1 MHALV
6 SVWTMAEG
14 RLPEQQ
20 QGLHEQIVP
29 VVSKLPGFVAGYW
42 NRDPVTGK
50 AHGLI
55 VFETEAD
62 ARRLKEF
69 IQGDTKRA
77 AEAGLTY
84 DSLAI
89 VEVLASATTAVTA
102 CPYQSDR
109 K

>member
-1 MHALV
+1 MYALV

-14 RLPEQQ
+14 RLDEQ
-20 QGLHEQIVP
+20 LRRLNHDVVP
-29 VVSKLPGFVAGYW
+29 NVSKLPGFVSGYW

-50 AHGLI
+50 AHGLA
-55 VFETEAD
+55 VFENEAE

-69 IQGDTKRA
+69 IQGDTKRP

-89 VEVLASATTAVTA
+89 VEVLASATTAATTRA
-102 CPYQSDR
+102 QQP
-109 K
+109 